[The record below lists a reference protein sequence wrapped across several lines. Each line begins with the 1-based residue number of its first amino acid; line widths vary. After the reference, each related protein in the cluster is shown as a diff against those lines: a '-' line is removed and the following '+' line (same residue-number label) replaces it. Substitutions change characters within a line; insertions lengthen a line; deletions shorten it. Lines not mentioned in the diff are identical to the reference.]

1 MSVLFSLD
9 SSKSN
14 YNLEL
19 AVGIILRTVRSSE
32 IVDNMVESSSALQN
46 WNVLTN
52 KANEYFGYIGEHK
65 LSETMD
71 WVL

>member
-1 MSVLFSLD
+1 
-9 SSKSN
+9 
-14 YNLEL
+14 
-19 AVGIILRTVRSSE
+19 
-32 IVDNMVESSSALQN
+32 MVESSSALQN

-71 WVL
+71 WVLWATNETAFFSDIHGNNHAFDAFKKLSAQMNSIS